1 MILFS
6 TLLILHVFGQSAS
19 FFGKKTGKKL
29 LHALFSDFKYYIT
42 GTQKGN
48 PTMLGLL
55 KSLWKYSNRRERL
68 FFYLLLLLMFAAANL
83 ELLGIG
89 LLLPVVALLTNPALI
104 HQNFFL
110 EQIYRLLNPSSTKS
124 FLLLLCALI
133 VTVFLVKNL
142 FLLFMTWFQTR
153 LIYRKVG
160 LMADLLFRTY
170 VRAPYAR
177 YLDWNTSELLAK
189 LSVIRNEYHTVVN
202 ALLML
207 LTELLNVI
215 MIFVMFFFFV
225 PFMTLL
231 LLGISFAVS
240 LLIYF
245 PLRKINSRLGQKCF
259 AHLSSL
265 SRNDIQT
272 FNGIKE
278 IRISGS
284 EQMFIDRSHEE
295 LSGMNFNRCLMNLCS
310 QLPRFLLEVAMVT
323 GGMILLA
330 LYLLT
335 DTASTS
341 IILKLSLIGAGI
353 VRLMPALSRIQY
365 NFSTM
370 RQHAFSLD
378 SVYRDLTEIPP
389 EELSDQ
395 ADPICFE
402 RELEIDHLSFSYKKS
417 PRKIFDGY
425 SLKVPVN
432 SSVAFIGRTG
442 CGKTTLA
449 DLIAGLLMPDSGRIL
464 ADGRDIRENLRSWR
478 AQIGYV
484 SQSIYILDDTILA
497 NVTLGVAP
505 DRIDLKQVDAVL
517 KMAQLDEFIASLPD
531 GIHTVVGERGAR
543 LSGGQ
548 RQRIG
553 IARALYHRPR
563 VLILDEATSAL
574 DNETEKAFIDAIE
587 MLQGK
592 LTMFIIAHRLTTVQG
607 CSMIIDI
614 AKMSVNQGKT

>member
-1 MILFS
+1 
-6 TLLILHVFGQSAS
+6 
-19 FFGKKTGKKL
+19 
-29 LHALFSDFKYYIT
+29 
-42 GTQKGN
+42 
-48 PTMLGLL
+48 
-55 KSLWKYSNRRERL
+55 
-68 FFYLLLLLMFAAANL
+68 
-83 ELLGIG
+83 
-89 LLLPVVALLTNPALI
+89 
-104 HQNFFL
+104 
-110 EQIYRLLNPSSTKS
+110 
-124 FLLLLCALI
+124 
-133 VTVFLVKNL
+133 
-142 FLLFMTWFQTR
+142 MTWFQTR

-189 LSVIRNEYHTVVN
+189 LSVIRTEYHTVVN
-202 ALLML
+202 ALLLL

-245 PLRKINSRLGQKCF
+245 PLRKINSRLGQKSF
-259 AHLSSL
+259 AHLTAL

-278 IRISGS
+278 IRILGS

-295 LSGMNFNRCLMNLCS
+295 LSGWNFNLCLMNLCS
-310 QLPRFLLEVAMVT
+310 QMPRFLLEVAMVT

-370 RQHAFSLD
+370 RQQAFSLD
-378 SVYRDLTEIPP
+378 SVYRDLTEISP
-389 EELSDQ
+389 EELSDL
-395 ADPICFE
+395 ADPIIFE
-402 RELEIDHLSFSYKKS
+402 RELEIDHLSFSYKKT
-417 PRKIFDGY
+417 PRTIFDGY

-497 NVTLGVAP
+497 NVTLGVSP
-505 DRIDLKQVDAVL
+505 DQIDLKQVAAVL

-553 IARALYHRPR
+553 IARALYHHPR

-574 DNETEKAFIDAIE
+574 DNETEKAFIDAIDV
-587 MLQGK
+587 LQGK

-614 AKMSVNQGKT
+614 SKLRENPEKT

>member
-1 MILFS
+1 
-6 TLLILHVFGQSAS
+6 
-19 FFGKKTGKKL
+19 
-29 LHALFSDFKYYIT
+29 
-42 GTQKGN
+42 
-48 PTMLGLL
+48 MLGLL
-55 KSLWKYSNRRERL
+55 KSIWKYSTRRERL

-89 LLLPVVALLTNPALI
+89 LLLPVVALLTNPVLI
-104 HQNFFL
+104 HQNYFL
-110 EQIYRLLNPSSTKS
+110 EKIYQFLNPSSTKS
-124 FLLLLCALI
+124 FLLLLCGLI
-133 VTVFLVKNL
+133 VSVFLLKNL
-142 FLLFMTWFQTR
+142 FLMFMTWFQTR
-153 LIYRKVG
+153 LIYRKSG
-160 LMADLLFRTY
+160 QMADLLFKTY
-170 VRAPYAR
+170 VSAPYAR
-177 YLDWNTSELLAK
+177 YLDWNTAELLAK
-189 LSVIRNEYHTVVN
+189 LSVVRAEYHAVVN
-202 ALLML
+202 SLLLL

-225 PFMTLL
+225 PFMTMLL
-231 LLGISFAVS
+231 LAISFGVS

-245 PLRKINSRLGQKCF
+245 PLRKFNSRLGQKYYS
-259 AHLSSL
+259 HLANL
-265 SRNDIQT
+265 SRNDLQT

-278 IRISGS
+278 IRILGS

-295 LSGMNFNRCLMNLCS
+295 LAAMNLQFSLMNLCS
-310 QLPRFLLEVAMVT
+310 QMPRFLLEVAMVT

-365 NFSTM
+365 NFATM

-378 SVYRDLTEIPP
+378 SVYCDLTGIPA
-389 EELSDQ
+389 EEVSDQ
-395 ADPICFE
+395 AAPITFE
-402 RELEIDHLSFSYKKS
+402 RELEIDHLSFRYKQS
-417 PRKIFDGY
+417 PRKIFDDY
-425 SLKVPVN
+425 SLKIPVN

-478 AQIGYV
+478 SQIGYV

-505 DRIDLKQVDAVL
+505 DQIDLEQVKTVL
-517 KMAQLDEFIASLPD
+517 KMAQLDEFIASLPE
-531 GIHTVVGERGAR
+531 GLNTIVGERGAR

-574 DNETEKAFIDAIE
+574 DNETEKAFIDAIDV
-587 MLQGK
+587 LQGK

-607 CSMIIDI
+607 CSMLVDI
-614 AKMSVNQGKT
+614 SKLRENPEKT

>member
-1 MILFS
+1 
-6 TLLILHVFGQSAS
+6 
-19 FFGKKTGKKL
+19 
-29 LHALFSDFKYYIT
+29 
-42 GTQKGN
+42 
-48 PTMLGLL
+48 MLGLL

-110 EQIYRLLNPSSTKS
+110 EQVYRLLNPSSTKS

-142 FLLFMTWFQTR
+142 FLLFLTWFQTR

-177 YLDWNTSELLAK
+177 YLDWNSSELLAK
-189 LSVIRNEYHTVVN
+189 LSVIRTEYHTVVN
-202 ALLML
+202 ALLLL

-295 LSGMNFNRCLMNLCS
+295 LSGMNFNLCLMNLCS

-378 SVYRDLTEIPP
+378 SVYHDLTGIAP
-389 EELSDQ
+389 EELPEQ
-395 ADPICFE
+395 ADPIIFE
-402 RELEIDHLSFSYKKS
+402 RELEIDHLSFSYKKTS
-417 PRKIFDGY
+417 RKIFDDY

-497 NVTLGVAP
+497 NVTLGVSP
-505 DRIDLKQVDAVL
+505 DQIDLKQVDAVL
-517 KMAQLDEFIASLPD
+517 KMAQLDEFISSLPE

-563 VLILDEATSAL
+563 ILILDEATSAL

-607 CSMIIDI
+607 CSIIIDI

>member
-1 MILFS
+1 
-6 TLLILHVFGQSAS
+6 
-19 FFGKKTGKKL
+19 
-29 LHALFSDFKYYIT
+29 
-42 GTQKGN
+42 
-48 PTMLGLL
+48 MLGLL

-110 EQIYRLLNPSSTKS
+110 EQVYRLLNPSSTKS

-153 LIYRKVG
+153 LIYRKAG

-170 VRAPYAR
+170 VHAPYAR
-177 YLDWNTSELLAK
+177 YLDWNTSELVAK
-189 LSVIRNEYHTVVN
+189 LSVIRTEYHTVVN
-202 ALLML
+202 ALLLL

-245 PLRKINSRLGQKCF
+245 PLRKINSRLGQNCF
-259 AHLSSL
+259 THFTSL

-272 FNGIKE
+272 FSGIKE
-278 IRISGS
+278 IRILGS

-295 LSGMNFNRCLMNLCS
+295 LSGWNFNLCLMNLCS

-378 SVYRDLTEIPP
+378 SIYRDLTEIPP

-395 ADPICFE
+395 ADPITFE

-497 NVTLGVAP
+497 NVTLGVSP
-505 DRIDLKQVDAVL
+505 DQIDLKQVDAVL
-517 KMAQLDEFIASLPD
+517 KMAQLDEFISSLPD

-553 IARALYHRPR
+553 IARALYHRPS

-587 MLQGK
+587 VLQGK

-614 AKMSVNQGKT
+614 AKMSVNQIKT

>member
-1 MILFS
+1 
-6 TLLILHVFGQSAS
+6 
-19 FFGKKTGKKL
+19 
-29 LHALFSDFKYYIT
+29 
-42 GTQKGN
+42 
-48 PTMLGLL
+48 MLGLL
-55 KSLWKYSNRRERL
+55 KSLWKYSTRRERL
-68 FFYLLLLLMFAAANL
+68 FFYLLLLLMFVAANL

-110 EQIYRLLNPSSTKS
+110 EQVYRFLNPSSTKS
-124 FLLLLCALI
+124 FLLQLCVLI
-133 VTVFLVKNL
+133 VLVFLVKNL

-153 LIYRKVG
+153 IIYRKAG
-160 LMADLLFRTY
+160 QMADLLFRTY
-170 VRAPYAR
+170 VFAPYAR
-177 YLDWNTSELLAK
+177 YLEWNTSELLAK
-189 LSVIRNEYHTVVN
+189 LSVIRTEYHCVVN
-202 ALLML
+202 SLLLL

-215 MIFVMFFFFV
+215 MIFAMFFFFV

-231 LLGISFAVS
+231 LLGISLGVS

-245 PLRKINSRLGQKCF
+245 PLRKINSRLGQQYF
-259 AHLSSL
+259 NHMTTL
-265 SRNDIQT
+265 SRNDLQT

-278 IRISGS
+278 IRILGS
-284 EQMFIDRSHEE
+284 EKMFIDRNHEE
-295 LSGMNFNRCLMNLCS
+295 LAAMNFSFSLMNLCS
-310 QLPRFLLEVAMVT
+310 QMPRFLLEVAMVT

-341 IILKLSLIGAGI
+341 IILKLSLLGAGI

-378 SVYRDLTEIPP
+378 SVYGDLTGIPA
-389 EELSDQ
+389 EKVSDQ
-395 ADPICFE
+395 TAPVIFE
-402 RELEIDHLSFSYKKS
+402 RELEIDHLSFTYKQS
-417 PRKIFDGY
+417 QQKIFDDY
-425 SLKVPVN
+425 SLKIPVN

-478 AQIGYV
+478 SQIGYV
-484 SQSIYILDDTILA
+484 SQTIYILDDTILA
-497 NVTLGVAP
+497 NVTLGVPP
-505 DRIDLKQVDAVL
+505 DQIDLEQVNSAL
-517 KMAQLDEFIASLPD
+517 KMAQLDQFIASLPE

-574 DNETEKAFIDAIE
+574 DNETEKAFIDAIDV
-587 MLQGK
+587 LQGR

-614 AKMSVNQGKT
+614 SKLRENPEKT

>member
-1 MILFS
+1 
-6 TLLILHVFGQSAS
+6 
-19 FFGKKTGKKL
+19 
-29 LHALFSDFKYYIT
+29 
-42 GTQKGN
+42 
-48 PTMLGLL
+48 MLGLL
-55 KSLWKYSNRRERL
+55 KSLWKYSTRRERL
-68 FFYLLLLLMFAAANL
+68 FFYLLLLLMFVAANL

-110 EQIYRLLNPSSTKS
+110 EQVYRFLNPSSTKS
-124 FLLLLCALI
+124 FLLQLCVLI
-133 VTVFLVKNL
+133 VLVFLVKNL

-153 LIYRKVG
+153 IIYRKAG
-160 LMADLLFRTY
+160 QMADLLFRTY
-170 VRAPYAR
+170 VFAPYAR
-177 YLDWNTSELLAK
+177 YLEWNTSELLAK
-189 LSVIRNEYHTVVN
+189 LSVIRTEYHCVVN
-202 ALLML
+202 SLLLL

-215 MIFVMFFFFV
+215 MIFAMFFFFV

-231 LLGISFAVS
+231 LLGISLGVS

-245 PLRKINSRLGQKCF
+245 PLRKINSRLGQQYF
-259 AHLSSL
+259 NHMTTL
-265 SRNDIQT
+265 SRNDLQT

-278 IRISGS
+278 IRILGS
-284 EQMFIDRSHEE
+284 EKMFIDRNHEE
-295 LSGMNFNRCLMNLCS
+295 LAAMNFSFSLMNLCS
-310 QLPRFLLEVAMVT
+310 QMPRFLLEVAMVT

-341 IILKLSLIGAGI
+341 IILKLSLLGAGI

-378 SVYRDLTEIPP
+378 SVYGDLTGIPA
-389 EELSDQ
+389 EKVSDQ
-395 ADPICFE
+395 TAPVIFE
-402 RELEIDHLSFSYKKS
+402 RELEIDHLSFTYKQS
-417 PRKIFDGY
+417 QQKIFDDY
-425 SLKVPVN
+425 SLKIPVN

-478 AQIGYV
+478 SQIGYV
-484 SQSIYILDDTILA
+484 SQTIYILDDTILA
-497 NVTLGVAP
+497 NVTLGVPP
-505 DRIDLKQVDAVL
+505 DQIDLEQVNSAL
-517 KMAQLDEFIASLPD
+517 KMAQLDQFIASLPV

-574 DNETEKAFIDAIE
+574 DNETEKAFIDAIDV
-587 MLQGK
+587 LQGR

-614 AKMSVNQGKT
+614 SKLRENPKKT

>member
-1 MILFS
+1 M
-6 TLLILHVFGQSAS
+6 H
-19 FFGKKTGKKL
+19 
-29 LHALFSDFKYYIT
+29 YIT
-42 GTQKGN
+42 GNYRGN
-48 PTMLGLL
+48 LIMLGLL

-68 FFYLLLLLMFAAANL
+68 FFYLLLLLMFVAANL

-89 LLLPVVALLTNPALI
+89 LLLPVVAMLTNPELI

-110 EQIYRLLNPSSTKS
+110 EQVYRLLNPSSTKS
-124 FLLLLCALI
+124 FLLLLCVLI
-133 VTVFLVKNL
+133 SAVFLVKNL
-142 FLLFMTWFQTR
+142 FLLFMIWFQTR

-160 LMADLLFRTY
+160 LMADLLFHTY

-189 LSVIRNEYHTVVN
+189 LSVIRNEYHVVVN
-202 ALLML
+202 SLLLL

-215 MIFVMFFFFV
+215 MIFIMFFFFV

-231 LLGISFAVS
+231 LLGISLAVS

-245 PLRKINSRLGQKCF
+245 PLRKINSSLGQKSF
-259 AHLSSL
+259 YLLSAL

-278 IRISGS
+278 IRILGS
-284 EQMFIDRSHEE
+284 EQMFIDRSREE
-295 LSGMNFNRCLMNLCS
+295 LSCMNLNRCQMNLCS
-310 QLPRFLLEVAMVT
+310 QLPRFLLEVAMVI

-330 LYLLT
+330 LYLIS

-378 SVYRDLTEIPP
+378 SVYRDLTDIAP

-395 ADPICFE
+395 ADPITFE
-402 RELEIDHLSFSYKKS
+402 HELEIDHLSFGYKKS
-417 PRKIFDGY
+417 PRKIFDDY

-484 SQSIYILDDTILA
+484 SQSIYIMDDTILT
-497 NVTLGVAP
+497 NVTLGVSP
-505 DRIDLKQVDAVL
+505 DQIDLKQVDTVL
-517 KMAQLDEFIASLPD
+517 KMAQLDDFISSLPE

-553 IARALYHRPR
+553 IARALYHQPR

-587 MLQGK
+587 VLQGK

-614 AKMSVNQGKT
+614 AQLSVNQEKT

>member
-1 MILFS
+1 MLY
-6 TLLILHVFGQSAS
+6 
-19 FFGKKTGKKL
+19 
-29 LHALFSDFKYYIT
+29 FSDFKYYIT
-42 GTQKGN
+42 KIQKGD

-55 KSLWKYSNRRERL
+55 KSLWKYSNWRERL
-68 FFYLLLLLMFAAANL
+68 FFYLLLLLMFVAANL

-110 EQIYRLLNPSSTKS
+110 EQVYRLLNPSSTKS

-170 VRAPYAR
+170 VQAPYAR

-189 LSVIRNEYHTVVN
+189 LSVIRTEYHTVVN
-202 ALLML
+202 AILLL

-259 AHLSSL
+259 THFTALN
-265 SRNDIQT
+265 RNDIQT

-278 IRISGS
+278 IRILGS

-295 LSGMNFNRCLMNLCS
+295 LSGWNYNLCLMNLCS
-310 QLPRFLLEVAMVT
+310 QMPRFLLEVAMVT

-330 LYLLT
+330 LYLIT

-389 EELSDQ
+389 EELSNQ
-395 ADPICFE
+395 ADPITFK

-497 NVTLGVAP
+497 NVTLGVSP
-505 DRIDLKQVDAVL
+505 DQIDLKQVDTVL

-553 IARALYHRPR
+553 IARALYHQPR

-587 MLQGK
+587 VLQGK

-614 AKMSVNQGKT
+614 AQMSVNQKKT

>member
-1 MILFS
+1 
-6 TLLILHVFGQSAS
+6 
-19 FFGKKTGKKL
+19 
-29 LHALFSDFKYYIT
+29 
-42 GTQKGN
+42 
-48 PTMLGLL
+48 MLGLL

-104 HQNFFL
+104 HQNYFL
-110 EQIYRLLNPSSTKS
+110 EQVYRLLNPSSTKS

-153 LIYRKVG
+153 LIYRKAG

-170 VRAPYAR
+170 VHAPYAR
-177 YLDWNTSELLAK
+177 YLDWNTSELVAK
-189 LSVIRNEYHTVVN
+189 LSVIRTEYHTVVN
-202 ALLML
+202 ALLLL

-245 PLRKINSRLGQKCF
+245 PLRKINSRLGQNCF
-259 AHLSSL
+259 THFTTL

-272 FNGIKE
+272 FSGIKE
-278 IRISGS
+278 IRILGS

-295 LSGMNFNRCLMNLCS
+295 LSGWNFNLCLMNLCS

-378 SVYRDLTEIPP
+378 SIYRDLTEIPP

-395 ADPICFE
+395 ADPITFE
-402 RELEIDHLSFSYKKS
+402 RELEIDRLSFSYKKT

-432 SSVAFIGRTG
+432 CSVAFIGRTG

-497 NVTLGVAP
+497 NVTLGVSP
-505 DRIDLKQVDAVL
+505 DQIDLKQVDAVL

-553 IARALYHRPR
+553 IARALYHQPR

-587 MLQGK
+587 VLQGK

-614 AKMSVNQGKT
+614 AKMSVNQEKT

>member
-6 TLLILHVFGQSAS
+6 TLLILHTFGLSAS
-19 FFGKKTGKKL
+19 FFGKKNGKKL

-42 GTQKGN
+42 EIQKGN

-110 EQIYRLLNPSSTKS
+110 EQVYRLLNPSSTKS

-153 LIYRKVG
+153 LIYRKAG

-170 VRAPYAR
+170 VHAPYAR
-177 YLDWNTSELLAK
+177 YLDWNTSELVAK
-189 LSVIRNEYHTVVN
+189 LSVIRTEYHTVVN
-202 ALLML
+202 ALLLL

-245 PLRKINSRLGQKCF
+245 PLRKINSRLGQNCF
-259 AHLSSL
+259 THFTSL

-272 FNGIKE
+272 FSGIKE
-278 IRISGS
+278 IRILGS

-295 LSGMNFNRCLMNLCS
+295 LSGWNFNLCLMNLCS

-378 SVYRDLTEIPP
+378 SIYRDLTEIPP

-395 ADPICFE
+395 ADPITFE

-497 NVTLGVAP
+497 NVTLGVSP
-505 DRIDLKQVDAVL
+505 GQIDLKQVDEVL

-553 IARALYHRPR
+553 IARALYHRPS

-587 MLQGK
+587 VLQGK

-614 AKMSVNQGKT
+614 AKMSVNQIKT

>member
-1 MILFS
+1 
-6 TLLILHVFGQSAS
+6 
-19 FFGKKTGKKL
+19 
-29 LHALFSDFKYYIT
+29 
-42 GTQKGN
+42 
-48 PTMLGLL
+48 MLGLL

-110 EQIYRLLNPSSTKS
+110 EQVYRLLNPSSTKS

-153 LIYRKVG
+153 LIYRKAG

-170 VRAPYAR
+170 VHAPYAR
-177 YLDWNTSELLAK
+177 YLDWNTSELVAK
-189 LSVIRNEYHTVVN
+189 LSVIRTEYHTVVN
-202 ALLML
+202 ALLLL

-245 PLRKINSRLGQKCF
+245 PLRKINSRLGQNCF
-259 AHLSSL
+259 THFTSL

-272 FNGIKE
+272 FSGIKE
-278 IRISGS
+278 IRILGS

-295 LSGMNFNRCLMNLCS
+295 LSGWNFNLCLMNLCS

-378 SVYRDLTEIPP
+378 SIYRDLTEIPP

-395 ADPICFE
+395 ADPITFE

-417 PRKIFDGY
+417 TRKIFDGY

-497 NVTLGVAP
+497 NVTLGVSP
-505 DRIDLKQVDAVL
+505 DQIDLKQVDAVL
-517 KMAQLDEFIASLPD
+517 KMAQLDEFISSLPD

-553 IARALYHRPR
+553 IARALYHRPS

-587 MLQGK
+587 VLQGK

-614 AKMSVNQGKT
+614 AKMSVNQIKT

>member
-1 MILFS
+1 
-6 TLLILHVFGQSAS
+6 
-19 FFGKKTGKKL
+19 
-29 LHALFSDFKYYIT
+29 
-42 GTQKGN
+42 
-48 PTMLGLL
+48 MLGLL
-55 KSLWKYSNRRERL
+55 KSLWKYSSWRERL
-68 FFYLLLLLMFAAANL
+68 FFYLLLLLMFVAANL

-177 YLDWNTSELLAK
+177 YLDWNSSELLAK
-189 LSVIRNEYHTVVN
+189 LSVIRTKYHTVVN
-202 ALLML
+202 ALLLL

-259 AHLSSL
+259 IHFSAL

-278 IRISGS
+278 IRILGS

-295 LSGMNFNRCLMNLCS
+295 LSGWNFNLCLMNLCS
-310 QLPRFLLEVAMVT
+310 QMPRFLLEVAMVT

-330 LYLLT
+330 LYLIT

-365 NFSTM
+365 NFATM

-378 SVYRDLTEIPP
+378 SVYRDLTGILP

-395 ADPICFE
+395 ADPITFE

-425 SLKVPVN
+425 TLKVPVN

-449 DLIAGLLMPDSGRIL
+449 DLIAGLLTPDSGRIL

-484 SQSIYILDDTILA
+484 SQTFYILDDTILA
-497 NVTLGVAP
+497 NITLGVPP
-505 DRIDLKQVDAVL
+505 DQIDLKQVDAVL

-553 IARALYHRPR
+553 IARALYHHPR

-587 MLQGK
+587 VLQGK

-614 AKMSVNQGKT
+614 AKMSVNQEKT

>member
-1 MILFS
+1 
-6 TLLILHVFGQSAS
+6 
-19 FFGKKTGKKL
+19 
-29 LHALFSDFKYYIT
+29 
-42 GTQKGN
+42 
-48 PTMLGLL
+48 MLELL
-55 KSLWKYSNRRERL
+55 KSLWKYSTPRERL
-68 FFYLLLLLMFAAANL
+68 FFYLLLLLMFVAANL

-104 HQNFFL
+104 HQNYFL
-110 EQIYRLLNPSSTKS
+110 ELVYRFLNPSSTKS
-124 FLLLLCALI
+124 FLLLLCVLIAL
-133 VTVFLVKNL
+133 VFLVKNL
-142 FLLFMTWFQTR
+142 FLLFMIWFQTR
-153 LIYRKVG
+153 LIYRKTG
-160 LMADLLFRTY
+160 QMADLLFRTY
-170 VRAPYAR
+170 VFAPYAQ
-177 YLDWNTSELLAK
+177 YLDWNTSDLLAR
-189 LSVIRNEYHTVVN
+189 LSVMRTNYHIVVN
-202 ALLML
+202 SLLFL
-207 LTELLNVI
+207 LTEMLNAI
-215 MIFVMFFFFV
+215 MIFAMFFFFV
-225 PFMTLL
+225 PLMTLL

-245 PLRKINSRLGQKCF
+245 PLRKINSRLGQQYF
-259 AHLSSL
+259 GHLTSL
-265 SRNDIQT
+265 GRNDIQT

-278 IRISGS
+278 IRILGS

-295 LSGMNFNRCLMNLCS
+295 LAAMNYCSSLMNLCS
-310 QLPRFLLEVAMVT
+310 QLPRFLLESAMAT

-341 IILKLSLIGAGI
+341 IILKLSLIGMGI

-370 RQHAFSLD
+370 RQHTFSMD
-378 SVYRDLTEIPP
+378 SVYRDLTGISP
-389 EELSDQ
+389 EELTSQ
-395 ADPICFE
+395 SAPITFE
-402 RELEIDHLSFSYKKS
+402 RELKIDQLSFRYKQS
-417 PRKIFDGY
+417 ARKIFDGY
-425 SLKVPVN
+425 SLKIPIN

-484 SQSIYILDDTILA
+484 SQSFYILDDTILA
-497 NVTLGVAP
+497 NVTLGVPP
-505 DRIDLKQVDAVL
+505 DKIDLKQVEAVL
-517 KMAQLDEFIASLPD
+517 KMAQLDEFIARLPD
-531 GIHTVVGERGAR
+531 GIHTVVGERGTR

-563 VLILDEATSAL
+563 MLILDEATSAL
-574 DNETEKAFIDAIE
+574 DNETEKAFIDALE
-587 MLQGK
+587 VLKGK
-592 LTMFIIAHRLTTVQG
+592 LTMVIIAHRLTTVQG

-614 AKMSVNQGKT
+614 SKLSENQEKKIKN